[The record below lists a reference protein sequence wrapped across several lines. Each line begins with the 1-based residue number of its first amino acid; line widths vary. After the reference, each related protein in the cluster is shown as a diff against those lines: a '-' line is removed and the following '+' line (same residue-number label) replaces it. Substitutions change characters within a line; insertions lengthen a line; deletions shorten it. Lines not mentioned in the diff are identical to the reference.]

1 MAQKK
6 SSFPWAWLFLFIILG
21 LFVALI
27 LFLDQKI
34 VDNVA
39 PAPAKKTESS
49 KPVDDKPR
57 IDFYSILP
65 DRVVD
70 IPISEEDQ
78 QAIENPSINKNA
90 GEAILLQVGS
100 FQSVT
105 EADSMKA
112 QLALLGLEAKIESAE
127 VSSSIWHRVVLGPY
141 GNNGNLSRTKNLL
154 IGNSIK
160 FIQRVG
166 QP

>member
-1 MAQKK
+1 VAQKK
-6 SSFPWAWLFLFIILG
+6 SSSWWVWLSLFLMLG
-21 LFVALI
+21 IFAAFL

-34 VDNVA
+34 VQNNA
-39 PAPAKKTESS
+39 PVQSTKTA

-78 QAIENPSINKNA
+78 QAIENPSINKTA
-90 GEAILLQVGS
+90 GETIFLQVGS
-100 FQSVT
+100 FQSVD

-112 QLALLGLEAKIESAE
+112 QLALIGLEAKIESAE
-127 VSSSIWHRVVLGPY
+127 VNKSIWHRVVLGPY
-141 GNNGNLSRTKNLL
+141 GDNGKLSRTKNQL
-154 IGNSIK
+154 IENSIK
-160 FIQRVG
+160 FMQRTLA
-166 QP
+166 P

>member
-6 SSFPWAWLFLFIILG
+6 SSSAWVWVSLFLMLG
-21 LFVALI
+21 MFAAFL

-34 VDNVA
+34 VQNNA
-39 PAPAKKTESS
+39 PAQSPKTVKS
-49 KPVDDKPR
+49 VDDKPR

-78 QAIENPSINKNA
+78 QAIENPSINKTA
-90 GEAILLQVGS
+90 GEAIFLQVGS
-100 FQSVT
+100 FQSVN

-112 QLALLGLEAKIESAE
+112 QLALIGLEARIESAE
-127 VSSSIWHRVVLGPY
+127 VNKSIWHRVVLGPY
-141 GNNGNLSRTKNLL
+141 GNNGKLSHTKNQL
-154 IGNSIK
+154 IENSIK
-160 FIQRVG
+160 YMQRTEA
-166 QP
+166 P

>member
-1 MAQKK
+1 MAKKK
-6 SSFPWAWLFLFIILG
+6 SSSALVWVSLFLMLG
-21 LFVALI
+21 IFAAFL

-34 VDNVA
+34 VQNNA
-39 PAPAKKTESS
+39 PAESSTTS

-78 QAIENPSINKNA
+78 QAIENPSINKTA
-90 GEAILLQVGS
+90 GEAIFLQVGS
-100 FQSVT
+100 FQSVN

-112 QLALLGLEAKIESAE
+112 QLALIGLEAKIESAE
-127 VSSSIWHRVVLGPY
+127 VNKGIWHRVVLGPY
-141 GNNGNLSRTKNLL
+141 GDNGKLSRTKNQL
-154 IGNSIK
+154 IENSIK
-160 FIQRVG
+160 YMQRIEA
-166 QP
+166 P

>member
-6 SSFPWAWLFLFIILG
+6 SSSWWVWVSLFLMLG
-21 LFVALI
+21 MFTAFL

-34 VDNVA
+34 VQNNA
-39 PAPAKKTESS
+39 PTQPPKTA

-70 IPISEEDQ
+70 IPISEEDK
-78 QAIENPSINKNA
+78 QAIKNPSINKTA
-90 GEAILLQVGS
+90 GEAIFLQVGS
-100 FQSVT
+100 FQSVN

-112 QLALLGLEAKIESAE
+112 QLALIGLEAKIESAE
-127 VSSSIWHRVVLGPY
+127 LNKSIWHRVVLGPY
-141 GNNGNLSRTKNLL
+141 SDNGKLSRTKNQL
-154 IGNSIK
+154 IENSIK
-160 FIQRVG
+160 YMQRIEA
-166 QP
+166 P

>member
-6 SSFPWAWLFLFIILG
+6 SSFSWAWVSLFLILG

-34 VDNVA
+34 VENTA
-39 PAPAKKTESS
+39 PVETTESI

-70 IPISEEDQ
+70 IPISEEAQ
-78 QAIENPSINKNA
+78 RAIENPSINKNA
-90 GEAILLQVGS
+90 DETTILQVGS
-100 FQSVT
+100 FQSTT

-127 VSSSIWHRVVLGPY
+127 VNSSIWHRVVLGPY
-141 GNNGNLSRTKNLL
+141 GNNGKLSRTKNLL
-154 IGNSIK
+154 IENSIK
-160 FIQRVG
+160 FIQRIES
-166 QP
+166 P

>member
-1 MAQKK
+1 MAKEK
-6 SSFPWAWLFLFIILG
+6 SSSAWVWVSLFLMLG
-21 LFVALI
+21 IFAAFL

-34 VDNVA
+34 VQNNT
-39 PAPAKKTESS
+39 PAESTKTS

-78 QAIENPSINKNA
+78 QAIENPSINKTA
-90 GEAILLQVGS
+90 GEAVCLQVGS
-100 FQSVT
+100 VQSVN

-112 QLALLGLEAKIESAE
+112 QLALIGLEAKIESAE
-127 VSSSIWHRVVLGPY
+127 VNKSIWHRVVLGPY
-141 GNNGNLSRTKNLL
+141 GDNGKLSRTKNQL
-154 IGNSIK
+154 IENSIK
-160 FIQRVG
+160 YMQRTEA
-166 QP
+166 P

>member
-1 MAQKK
+1 MAKKK
-6 SSFPWAWLFLFIILG
+6 SSSAWVWVSLFLMLG
-21 LFVALI
+21 IFAAFL

-34 VDNVA
+34 VQSNT
-39 PAPAKKTESS
+39 PAESTKTS

-78 QAIENPSINKNA
+78 QAIENPSINKTA
-90 GEAILLQVGS
+90 GEAIFLQVGS
-100 FQSVT
+100 FQSVN

-112 QLALLGLEAKIESAE
+112 QLALIGLEAKIESAE
-127 VSSSIWHRVVLGPY
+127 VNKGIWHRVVLGPY
-141 GNNGNLSRTKNLL
+141 SDNGKLSRTKNQL
-154 IGNSIK
+154 IENSIK
-160 FIQRVG
+160 FMQRIEA
-166 QP
+166 P

>member
-6 SSFPWAWLFLFIILG
+6 SGFSWAWVFLFLILG

-27 LFLDQKI
+27 IFLDQKI
-34 VDNVA
+34 VKNVA
-39 PAPAKKTESS
+39 PVETTESS

-90 GEAILLQVGS
+90 GEAIILQVGS

-127 VSSSIWHRVVLGPY
+127 VNSSIWHRVVLGPY

>member
-6 SSFPWAWLFLFIILG
+6 SGFSWAWVFLFLILG
-21 LFVALI
+21 LFVSLI
-27 LFLDQKI
+27 IFLDQKI
-34 VDNVA
+34 VENIA
-39 PAPAKKTESS
+39 PVETTDTSQ
-49 KPVDDKPR
+49 PVDDKPR

-70 IPISEEDQ
+70 IPISEKDQ
-78 QAIENPSINKNA
+78 QAIENPSINKTA
-90 GEAILLQVGS
+90 GEATILQVGS

-127 VSSSIWHRVVLGPY
+127 VNSSIWHRVVLGPY
-141 GNNGNLSRTKNLL
+141 RNNGKLSRTKNLL
-154 IGNSIK
+154 IENRIE
-160 FIQRVG
+160 FMQRVN

>member
-1 MAQKK
+1 MVKKK
-6 SSFPWAWLFLFIILG
+6 SSFPWAWVFLFIILG

-34 VDNVA
+34 VENIA
-39 PAPAKKTESS
+39 PVETTETS

-70 IPISEEDQ
+70 IPISEEAQ

-90 GEAILLQVGS
+90 DETTILQVGS

-112 QLALLGLEAKIESAE
+112 QLALLGLEANIESAE
-127 VSSSIWHRVVLGPY
+127 VNSSIWHRVVLGPY
-141 GNNGNLSRTKNLL
+141 GSNGKLSRTKNLL
-154 IGNSIK
+154 IENSIK
-160 FIQRVG
+160 FMQRVD

>member
-1 MAQKK
+1 MAKKK
-6 SSFPWAWLFLFIILG
+6 SSSAWVWVSLFLMLG
-21 LFVALI
+21 IFAAFL

-34 VDNVA
+34 VQNNT
-39 PAPAKKTESS
+39 PAEPTKTS

-78 QAIENPSINKNA
+78 QAIENPSINKTA
-90 GEAILLQVGS
+90 GEAIFLQVGS
-100 FQSVT
+100 FQSVN

-112 QLALLGLEAKIESAE
+112 QLALIGLEAKIESAE
-127 VSSSIWHRVVLGPY
+127 VNKGIWHRVVLGPY
-141 GNNGNLSRTKNLL
+141 SDNGKLSRTKNQL
-154 IGNSIK
+154 IENSIK
-160 FIQRVG
+160 FMQRIEA
-166 QP
+166 P

>member
-6 SSFPWAWLFLFIILG
+6 SSSWWVWVSLFLMLG
-21 LFVALI
+21 MFAAFL

-34 VDNVA
+34 VQSNA
-39 PAPAKKTESS
+39 PMQSTNTA

-78 QAIENPSINKNA
+78 QAIENPSINKTA
-90 GEAILLQVGS
+90 GEAIFLQVGS
-100 FQSVT
+100 FQSVN

-112 QLALLGLEAKIESAE
+112 QLALIGLEAKIESAE
-127 VSSSIWHRVVLGPY
+127 VNKGIWHRVVLGPY
-141 GNNGNLSRTKNLL
+141 SDNGKLSRTKNQL
-154 IGNSIK
+154 IENRIK
-160 FIQRVG
+160 FMQRIEL
-166 QP
+166 P

>member
-6 SSFPWAWLFLFIILG
+6 SGFSWAWVFLFLILG
-21 LFVALI
+21 LFVSLI
-27 LFLDQKI
+27 IFLDQKI
-34 VDNVA
+34 VENIA
-39 PAPAKKTESS
+39 PVETTETSQ
-49 KPVDDKPR
+49 PVDDKPR

-70 IPISEEDQ
+70 IPISEKDQ
-78 QAIENPSINKNA
+78 QAIENPSINKTA
-90 GEAILLQVGS
+90 GEATILQVGS

-127 VSSSIWHRVVLGPY
+127 VNRSIWHRVVLGPY
-141 GNNGNLSRTKNLL
+141 RNNGKLSRTKNLL
-154 IGNSIK
+154 IENRIK
-160 FIQRVG
+160 FIQRVNR
-166 QP
+166 P

>member
-6 SSFPWAWLFLFIILG
+6 SSSWWVWVSLFLMLG
-21 LFVALI
+21 MFAAFL

-34 VDNVA
+34 VQSNA
-39 PAPAKKTESS
+39 PVQSTNTA

-78 QAIENPSINKNA
+78 QAIENPSINKTA
-90 GEAILLQVGS
+90 GEAIFLQVGS
-100 FQSVT
+100 FQSVN

-112 QLALLGLEAKIESAE
+112 QLALIGLEAKIESAE
-127 VSSSIWHRVVLGPY
+127 VNKGIWHRVVLGPY
-141 GNNGNLSRTKNLL
+141 SDNGKLSRTKNQL
-154 IGNSIK
+154 IENRIK
-160 FIQRVG
+160 FMQRIEL
-166 QP
+166 P

>member
-6 SSFPWAWLFLFIILG
+6 SGFSWAWVFLFLILG
-21 LFVALI
+21 LFVSLI
-27 LFLDQKI
+27 IFLDQKI
-34 VDNVA
+34 VENIA
-39 PAPAKKTESS
+39 PVETTETI

-70 IPISEEDQ
+70 IPISEKDQ
-78 QAIENPSINKNA
+78 QAIENPSINKTA
-90 GEAILLQVGS
+90 DEATILQVGS

-127 VSSSIWHRVVLGPY
+127 VNSSIWHRVVLGPY
-141 GNNGNLSRTKNLL
+141 RNNGKLSRTKNLL
-154 IGNSIK
+154 IGNRIK
-160 FIQRVG
+160 FIQRVNR
-166 QP
+166 P